1 MAGEVK
7 YLVIVGDGMADY
19 PVEGLKGRTPLMVA
33 KTPHM
38 DWLAR
43 HGEIGLVRTIPDGFN
58 PGSEIANLSI
68 FGYDPIHYYTGRGP
82 LEAASLGVKLQPDD
96 IAFRCNLI
104 TVQFKGTKIFMEDF
118 SAGHI
123 TNDEAREIIIDLNKS
138 MGTNDIQFYPG
149 VSYRHLMVLKDGAAK
164 YSNLE
169 KIELTPPHDIIGK
182 EISPFLPE
190 IHGRGGEDQI
200 LFLMNESQRLLKDH
214 PVNFAREA
222 KGLKPANSIWL
233 WGQGRSPRMIT
244 LKERFGVEGYVISAV
259 HLLKG
264 IGILAGLEALEVP
277 GATGY
282 FDTNYDGK
290 AQYALRGLKEK
301 DFVYVHVEAPDEAG
315 HMGDLRLKIEAIEAF
330 DEKIVGAIL
339 KGMSDF
345 KSYKILVLPDHPTP
359 LSVRTH
365 TADPVP
371 YVIYPVRIP
380 RHFGR
385 RRREKSSFLIDPVRK
400 HLSNGVEGGVQNS
413 LFSNGVYSTE
423 GRGKDASIEG
433 FDEVSAKRS
442 GIFIEKGFELIERFF
457 G

>member
-1 MAGEVK
+1 MVREMK
-7 YLVIVGDGMADY
+7 YVVIVGDGMADY
-19 PVEGLKGRTPLMVA
+19 PVEDLKGKTPLMVA

-43 HGEIGLVRTIPDGFN
+43 HGEIGLVRTIPDGFI

-68 FGYDPIHYYTGRGP
+68 FGYDPVHYYTGRGP
-82 LEAASLGVKLQPDD
+82 LEAASQGVKLQPDD

-104 TVQFKGTKIFMEDF
+104 TLQFHGQKIFMEDF

-123 TNDEAREIIIDLNKS
+123 TNDEAKEIIIDLNKV
-138 MGTNDIQFYPG
+138 MGTNDVRFYPG
-149 VSYRHLMVLKDGAAK
+149 VSYRHLMVLKNGAAQYK
-164 YSNLE
+164 DLE
-169 KIELTPPHDIIGK
+169 RLELTPPHDIIGK

-200 LFLMNESQRLLKDH
+200 LTLMNTSQRLLKNH
-214 PVNFAREA
+214 PVNLARKE
-222 KGLKPANSIWL
+222 KGFNPANSIWL
-233 WGQGRSPRMIT
+233 WGQGRSPQMIT
-244 LKERFGVEGYVISAV
+244 LRERFGIEGYVISAV

-264 IGILAGLEALEVP
+264 IGILAGLEVLEVP

-301 DFVYVHVEAPDEAG
+301 DFVFVHVEAPDEAG
-315 HMGDLRLKIEAIEAF
+315 HMGDSRLKVEAIEAF
-330 DEKIVGAIL
+330 DEKIVGTIL
-339 KGMSDF
+339 KGMDDF
-345 KSYKILVLPDHPTP
+345 GKYKILVLPDHPTP

-371 YVIYPVRIP
+371 YVIY
-380 RHFGR
+380 
-385 RRREKSSFLIDPVRK
+385 PVRK

-442 GIFIEKGFELIERFF
+442 GIFIEKGFELIERFLTPLESPAID
-457 G
+457 GGDDKNR

>member
-1 MAGEVK
+1 MK
-7 YLVIVGDGMADY
+7 YVIIVGDGMADY
-19 PVEGLKGRTPLMVA
+19 PIKGLKGKTPLMVA

-43 HGEIGLVRTIPDGFN
+43 HGEMGLVRTVPDGFN

-68 FGYDPIHYYTGRGP
+68 FGYDPIQYYTGRGP
-82 LEAASLGVKLQPDD
+82 LEAASLGVKLRPDD

-104 TVQFKGTKIFMEDF
+104 TLQFQGTKIFMEDF

-123 TNDEAREIIIDLNKS
+123 TDDEAKQVIMDLNKV
-138 MGTNDIQFYPG
+138 MGTNDIQFFPG
-149 VSYRHLMVLKDGAAK
+149 VSYRHLMVLRDGAAK
-164 YSNLE
+164 YSKLE
-169 KIELTPPHDIIGK
+169 KLQLTPPHDILEK

-190 IHGRGGEDQI
+190 VHGGNGGDKI
-200 LFLMNESQRLLKDH
+200 LFLMNESQRFLKHH
-214 PVNFAREA
+214 PVNLAREA

-233 WGQGRSPRMIT
+233 WGQGRSPQMIT
-244 LKERFGVEGYVISAV
+244 LKERFGTEGYVISAV

-264 IGILAGLEALEVP
+264 IGIYAGLEVLEVP

-339 KGMSDF
+339 NGMRDF
-345 KSYKILVLPDHPTP
+345 ERYKILVLPDHPTP

-371 YVIYPVRIP
+371 YVIYPVRNP
-380 RHFGR
+380 HHSR
-385 RRREKSSFLIDPVRK
+385 RGWREK
-400 HLSNGVEGGVQNS
+400 GVN
-413 LFSNGVYSTE
+413 STE
-423 GRGKDASIEG
+423 GKGEETTIEG
-433 FDEVSAKRS
+433 FDEVSAQRS
-442 GIFIEKGFELIERFF
+442 GIFIEKGFKLIERFLNPHCF
-457 G
+457 C

>member
-1 MAGEVK
+1 MK
-7 YLVIVGDGMADY
+7 YVVIVGDGMADY
-19 PVEGLKGRTPLMVA
+19 PIDGLQGKTPLMVA

-38 DWLAR
+38 DWLAA
-43 HGEIGLVRTIPDGFN
+43 HGEVGLVRTIPNGFN

-82 LEAASLGVKLQPDD
+82 LEAASLGVKLEPDD

-104 TVQFKGTKIFMEDF
+104 TLQFQGAKIFMEDF

-123 TNDEAREIIIDLNKS
+123 TDEEARKIILDLNREI
-138 MGTNDIQFYPG
+138 GTKDIRFYPG
-149 VSYRHLMVLKDGAAK
+149 VSYRHLMVLKDGASK

-169 KIELTPPHDIIGK
+169 KLELTPPHDITGK
-182 EISPFLPE
+182 EISPFLPKV
-190 IHGRGGEDQI
+190 HGGSGDQI
-200 LFLMNESQRLLKDH
+200 LALMNESQRFLKDH
-214 PVNFAREA
+214 PVNLAREE
-222 KGLKPANSIWL
+222 KGLNPANSIWL
-233 WGQGRSPRMIT
+233 WGQGQSPQMIT
-244 LKERFGVEGYVISAV
+244 FKERFGIEGYVISAV

-264 IGILAGLEALEVP
+264 IGILAGLEVLDVP

-315 HMGDLRLKIEAIEAF
+315 HMGDLRLKIEAIETF

-339 KGMSDF
+339 KGMSGF
-345 KSYKILVLPDHPTP
+345 GKYKILVLPDHPTP

-371 YVIYPVRIP
+371 YVIY
-380 RHFGR
+380 
-385 RRREKSSFLIDPVRK
+385 
-400 HLSNGVEGGVQNS
+400 
-413 LFSNGVYSTE
+413 STE
-423 GRGKDASIEG
+423 GRGEDVSIEG
-433 FDEVSAKRS
+433 FDEASARRS
-442 GIFIEKGFELIERFF
+442 GIFIEKGFELIERFLNPCCSF
-457 G
+457 

>member
-1 MAGEVK
+1 MKHVI
-7 YLVIVGDGMADY
+7 IVGDGMADY
-19 PVEGLKGRTPLMVA
+19 PVEGLKGKTPLMVA

-43 HGEIGLVRTIPDGFN
+43 HGEIGLVRTVPDGFN

-68 FGYDPIHYYTGRGP
+68 FGYDPIQYYTGRGP
-82 LEAASLGVKLQPDD
+82 LEAASLGVKLRLDD
-96 IAFRCNLI
+96 IAFRCNLV
-104 TVQFKGTKIFMEDF
+104 TLQFQGKKIFMEDF

-123 TNDEAREIIIDLNKS
+123 TDDEAKRVITDLNKV
-138 MGTNDIQFYPG
+138 MGTNDIRFYPG

-169 KIELTPPHDIIGK
+169 KLQLTPPHDILDK

-190 IHGRGGEDQI
+190 THGGNGGDQI
-200 LFLMNESQRLLKDH
+200 LFLMNESQKILKNH
-214 PVNFAREA
+214 PVNLAREA

-233 WGQGRSPRMIT
+233 WGQGRSPQMVT
-244 LKERFGVEGYVISAV
+244 LKERFGIEGYVISAV

-264 IGILAGLEALEVP
+264 IGILAGLEVLEVP

-345 KSYKILVLPDHPTP
+345 EGYKILVLPDHPTP

-371 YVIYPVRIP
+371 YVIYP
-380 RHFGR
+380 
-385 RRREKSSFLIDPVRK
+385 
-400 HLSNGVEGGVQNS
+400 
-413 LFSNGVYSTE
+413 FSNGVYSTE
-423 GRGKDASIEG
+423 DRGKEASIEG
-433 FDEVSAKRS
+433 FDEFSAQKS
-442 GIFIEKGFELIERFF
+442 GIFIEKGFKLIERFLTSF
-457 G
+457 SFC